1 MFSCILYPTLG
12 QATKISTL
20 FGTNYLPGNSSSS
33 YNWSIKKKWY
43 SNLNESPLIS
53 GALYMYEDSVGT
65 LFAPAL
71 FLLSIVYAKKVLSNP
86 DQD

>member
-1 MFSCILYPTLG
+1 
-12 QATKISTL
+12 
-20 FGTNYLPGNSSSS
+20 
-33 YNWSIKKKWY
+33 
-43 SNLNESPLIS
+43 
-53 GALYMYEDSVGT
+53 MYEDSVGT